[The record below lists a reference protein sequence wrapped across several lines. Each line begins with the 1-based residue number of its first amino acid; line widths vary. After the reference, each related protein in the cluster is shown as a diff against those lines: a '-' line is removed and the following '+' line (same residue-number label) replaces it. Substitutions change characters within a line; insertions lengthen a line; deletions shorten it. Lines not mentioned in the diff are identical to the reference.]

1 MSFWN
6 KKESSEGAS
15 APSAASSVQV
25 NESFQPSASQAAS
38 SATRVR
44 SALGAGTVVQGKLS
58 FDTSVQI
65 DGKLLG
71 EVYSSRTLVVGKTGS
86 VDALINVATLVV
98 EGQIS
103 GRIVARERV
112 EVRPGGVLCGEVST
126 PLLVVDPG
134 GILQA
139 TCDMSAPVR
148 GAESARE
155 AVLTTSQS
163 GVVAS
168 A

>member
-6 KKESSEGAS
+6 KKESGAS
-15 APSAASSVQV
+15 ESASNPTPPTVSSESVQL
-25 NESFQPSASQAAS
+25 PSPS
-38 SATRVR
+38 SAGGAARVR

-71 EVYSSRTLVVGKTGS
+71 EVYSSRTLVVGKSGS
-86 VDALINVATLVV
+86 IDAIVNVATLVV

-103 GRIVARERV
+103 GKISARERV
-112 EVRPGGVLCGEVST
+112 EVRAGGILSGEVST
-126 PLLVVDPG
+126 PNLVVETG

-139 TCDMSAPVR
+139 TCNMSQPAR
-148 GAESARE
+148 SDTARE
-155 AVLTTSQS
+155 LAKPSSLA